1 MSEDMQTSDWIIGAV
16 AAVVL
21 AGVAWFIAS
30 AMGAHPLLTIG
41 LMALAALVAI
51 GKTSQAAT
59 KREQAARADEVNRRQ
74 LGRQ

>member
-1 MSEDMQTSDWIIGAV
+1 MNEDMKTSDWIIGAV

-41 LMALAALVAI
+41 LMALGALLGLGKAA
-51 GKTSQAAT
+51 QAAT
-59 KREQAARADEVNRRQ
+59 KRGQNARTDAVNRQR
-74 LGRQ
+74 LGR